1 MSLAELPFYPVEF
14 CEVLKSNDPDHYF
27 KAVHVYRFNAD
38 GIRYRATFEEYRH
51 HVYVLQF
58 CLEENSETNDKF
70 DRLAHVGPS
79 VAKKVLVTCAS
90 IGLSIHREHP
100 LASFFFTARPAA
112 DEQRKAGRVR
122 NKRLSVYRYF
132 AGFFFD
138 SERFT
143 HSCSVEQGSYLIL
156 NRHYEQQEPDAMQ
169 KITHLLNPN

>member
-27 KAVHVYRFNAD
+27 KAVHVYTFNAD
-38 GIRYRATFEEYRH
+38 GIRYLATFEEYRH

-58 CLEENSETNDKF
+58 CLEENNENDDKF

-90 IGLSIHREHP
+90 IGLSIYREHP

-112 DEQRKAGRVR
+112 DELGKAGRVR
-122 NKRLSVYRYF
+122 NKRLSVYQHF

-138 SERFT
+138 AEHFI

-156 NRHYEQQEPDAMQ
+156 NRNYARQEPDAKQ
-169 KITHLLNPN
+169 KITDLLDPN

>member
-1 MSLAELPFYPVEF
+1 MSLAELPFYPVEY
-14 CEVLKSNDPDHYF
+14 CEVLKSSDPDHHF
-27 KAVHVYRFNAD
+27 KAVHVYKFNAD
-38 GIRYRATFEEYRH
+38 GIRYLATFEEYRH

-58 CLEENSETNDKF
+58 CLEENNETDDKF

-90 IGLSIHREHP
+90 IGLSIYREHP

-112 DEQRKAGRVR
+112 DELGKAGRVR
-122 NKRLSVYRYF
+122 NKRLCVYQYF

-138 SERFT
+138 SEHFI

-156 NRHYEQQEPDAMQ
+156 NRNYAQQEPDARQ
-169 KITHLLNPN
+169 KITDLLDPN